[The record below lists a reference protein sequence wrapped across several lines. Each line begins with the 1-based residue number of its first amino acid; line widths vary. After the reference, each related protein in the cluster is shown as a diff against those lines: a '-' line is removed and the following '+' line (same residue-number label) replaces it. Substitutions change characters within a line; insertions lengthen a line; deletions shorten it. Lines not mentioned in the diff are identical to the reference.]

1 MFLNCEAMLGSPR
14 VDVSITSGLALF
26 RQLNILKLNILK
38 LNIFKL
44 EARYR

>member
-1 MFLNCEAMLGSPR
+1 M
-14 VDVSITSGLALF
+14 DVNVTSDFALF